1 MSGDLCVHIDQ
12 HHRIS
17 VNDVISLLRQLKRRE
32 QHRVVVTEIDLAG
45 TELFDDL
52 FGFDQE
58 DRDHLMRYING
69 DAIMEMLDD
78 EELLPSESFQDL
90 SLMDQGKFPK
100 LEELDDIVALLGA
113 VNEDASSAS
122 ALH

>member
-1 MSGDLCVHIDQ
+1 MSGNLCVHIDQ

-17 VNDVISLLRQLKRRE
+17 VNDVIALLRKLQHRE
-32 QHRVVVTEIDLAG
+32 DHRVVVAEIDLAG

-58 DRDHLMRYING
+58 DRDRLMRYING
-69 DAIMEMLDD
+69 DAVMEMLDD
-78 EELLPSESFQDL
+78 EELLPPESFHDL

-100 LEELDDIVALLGA
+100 IEELDDIVVLLGS
-113 VNEDASSAS
+113 VNEEASSGEAF
-122 ALH
+122 H

>member
-17 VNDVISLLRQLKRRE
+17 VNDVISLLRELKRRE
-32 QHRVVVTEIDLAG
+32 HHRVVVTEIDLAG

-58 DRDHLMRYING
+58 DRDRLMRYING

-78 EELLPSESFQDL
+78 EELLPPESFQDL

>member
-1 MSGDLCVHIDQ
+1 MSGSLCVHVDQ

-17 VNDVISLLRQLKRRE
+17 VNDVISLLRQLKHRE
-32 QHRVVVTEIDLAG
+32 HNRVVVTEIDLAG

-58 DRDHLMRYING
+58 DRERLMRYING

-78 EELLPSESFQDL
+78 EELLPPEHFDDL

-100 LEELDDIVALLGA
+100 IEELDDIVALLGS
-113 VNEDASSAS
+113 VNEEPSSGS
-122 ALH
+122 MLH

>member
-1 MSGDLCVHIDQ
+1 MSGSLCVHVDQ

-17 VNDVISLLRQLKRRE
+17 VNDVISLLRQLKHRE
-32 QHRVVVTEIDLAG
+32 HNRVVVTEIDLAG

-58 DRDHLMRYING
+58 DRERLMRYING

-78 EELLPSESFQDL
+78 EELLPPEHFDDL

-100 LEELDDIVALLGA
+100 IEELDDIVALLGS
-113 VNEDASSAS
+113 VNEEPSSGS
-122 ALH
+122 TLH